1 MNSIKQIT
9 LSQNDFIVEYDNS
22 SLKLNCKND
31 TKKILIDIS
40 HLNLISALKVS
51 ITCSTYCFIKNFG
64 KKLCWIVKD
73 EEIKMINEKLD
84 YYMLKA
90 SDEESDVED
99 VLKLIKRLDE
109 LEPISLPWESDE

>member
-1 MNSIKQIT
+1 MI
-9 LSQNDFIVEYDNS
+9 
-22 SLKLNCKND
+22 
-31 TKKILIDIS
+31 
-40 HLNLISALKVS
+40 
-51 ITCSTYCFIKNFG
+51 
-64 KKLCWIVKD
+64 KD

-84 YYMLKA
+84 YYMLKE

>member
-73 EEIKMINEKLD
+73 EEIKRAISILRLSNIESCMITSDKERI
-84 YYMLKA
+84 KA
-90 SDEESDVED
+90 VS
-99 VLKLIKRLDE
+99 
-109 LEPISLPWESDE
+109 

>member
-1 MNSIKQIT
+1 MI
-9 LSQNDFIVEYDNS
+9 
-22 SLKLNCKND
+22 
-31 TKKILIDIS
+31 
-40 HLNLISALKVS
+40 
-51 ITCSTYCFIKNFG
+51 
-64 KKLCWIVKD
+64 KD

-109 LEPISLPWESDE
+109 LVNLNQP

>member
-1 MNSIKQIT
+1 MYQLAILGVGKMGSAI
-9 LSQNDFIVEYDNS
+9 
-22 SLKLNCKND
+22 LNGIMKSCLY
-31 TKKILIDIS
+31 KKKDILLYVHSD
-40 HLNLISALKVS
+40 
-51 ITCSTYCFIKNFG
+51 
-64 KKLCWIVKD
+64 
-73 EEIKMINEKLD
+73 EKLD

>member
-1 MNSIKQIT
+1 MIR
-9 LSQNDFIVEYDNS
+9 
-22 SLKLNCKND
+22 
-31 TKKILIDIS
+31 
-40 HLNLISALKVS
+40 
-51 ITCSTYCFIKNFG
+51 
-64 KKLCWIVKD
+64 D

>member
-1 MNSIKQIT
+1 MI
-9 LSQNDFIVEYDNS
+9 
-22 SLKLNCKND
+22 
-31 TKKILIDIS
+31 
-40 HLNLISALKVS
+40 
-51 ITCSTYCFIKNFG
+51 
-64 KKLCWIVKD
+64 KD

-109 LEPISLPWESDE
+109 LEPISLPWESVRSEITAVYTVITKHRISRL

>member
-1 MNSIKQIT
+1 MI
-9 LSQNDFIVEYDNS
+9 
-22 SLKLNCKND
+22 
-31 TKKILIDIS
+31 
-40 HLNLISALKVS
+40 
-51 ITCSTYCFIKNFG
+51 
-64 KKLCWIVKD
+64 KD

-109 LEPISLPWESDE
+109 LVNVNQPGIPPLHHLLIRE

>member
-1 MNSIKQIT
+1 
-9 LSQNDFIVEYDNS
+9 
-22 SLKLNCKND
+22 
-31 TKKILIDIS
+31 
-40 HLNLISALKVS
+40 
-51 ITCSTYCFIKNFG
+51 
-64 KKLCWIVKD
+64 
-73 EEIKMINEKLD
+73 MINEKLD

>member
-1 MNSIKQIT
+1 MI
-9 LSQNDFIVEYDNS
+9 
-22 SLKLNCKND
+22 
-31 TKKILIDIS
+31 
-40 HLNLISALKVS
+40 
-51 ITCSTYCFIKNFG
+51 
-64 KKLCWIVKD
+64 KD

-90 SDEESDVED
+90 IDEESDVED